1 MLRLMGLARI
11 HGCFRVRLIGFFVK
25 IQYNYMFKAG
35 RDNTITVPGINAPIT
50 TNPAKSFTALD
61 LGVYFKFGGVE

>member
-1 MLRLMGLARI
+1 
-11 HGCFRVRLIGFFVK
+11 
-25 IQYNYMFKAG
+25 MFKAG